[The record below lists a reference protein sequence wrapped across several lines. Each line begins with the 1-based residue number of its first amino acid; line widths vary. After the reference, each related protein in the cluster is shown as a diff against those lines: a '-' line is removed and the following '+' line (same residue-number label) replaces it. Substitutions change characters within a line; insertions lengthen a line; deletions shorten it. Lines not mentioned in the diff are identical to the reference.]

1 MLQLNSGNKLC
12 VPLQPTGA
20 LTKRKLKKIHTVT
33 DLKPTGTNPE
43 HTTSVSSSSDDA
55 EEAKWV
61 IAVLFVC
68 MKNSRAQL
76 KTADTSL
83 IILRLYI

>member
-1 MLQLNSGNKLC
+1 MMLQLNSGNKLC

-43 HTTSVSSSSDDA
+43 HTTRTVSSSSDDA
-55 EEAKWV
+55 EEAK
-61 IAVLFVC
+61 
-68 MKNSRAQL
+68 
-76 KTADTSL
+76 
-83 IILRLYI
+83 